1 VSRWPVWAYR
11 VLLRLFPE
19 EFRRRYGEEMVDFFV
34 QSWTETRGLGRA
46 LVLARAIK
54 DMMAHGVAER
64 AGSGRPRESGRWTM
78 GGSAHDLRLALRG
91 LRRRPGFATVVVLT
105 VALGIGTAS
114 AVFAVV
120 DAVVFRPLP
129 YPEPDRLV
137 ALWTTFEGQGDF
149 GLSLAEQ
156 YDYAAESRALSR
168 LGSFSRGSATLT
180 GIGEATRV
188 DVAWSWGDLYE
199 VMGARAELGRLPGPE
214 DSRTGAAA
222 VAVVSHD
229 FWRAALGADPAV
241 VGQTLELDGRSVEV
255 IGVMA
260 PDVRLPTAT
269 VSIWRPI
276 ARDRE
281 DIVDRSGHS
290 LEGIGRLAPSATL
303 ATLRAEIREVETR
316 WDVAW
321 AGVHSPGHPGHSLAA
336 SGLHE
341 RYFGD
346 LRPAAGVLLGSV
358 LVVLLL
364 ACTNVASLLLAR
376 GEGRASELALR
387 RALGAGRRRIVRQL
401 LIESLVLSCAGG
413 VIGLILASIGV
424 DVLVRLE
431 PGTLPRADTIG
442 LDPRVTSFAV
452 LATLL
457 SGLAFGVLP
466 AVRAASK
473 VAATRGAVGPDRSL
487 SRSLTSL
494 VVGQVALAVILLAG
508 AGLLTRTVLALA
520 DSDVGIRTDQRITFQ
535 VSLAQARYSTTEDVR
550 SFWDRL
556 QSETNAVPGIERAAV
571 SRLLPLR
578 DGLRREGMTIEG
590 REAEAGD
597 AGAVAFGLVSRGFF
611 QVLEVPVLEGR
622 EFEEIDGPES
632 TRVGIVNRAA
642 ADAYWPGQSPVGQRV
657 WAHFLPESAGP
668 ITIVG
673 VVDDVLAEGAR
684 AGTTPELYLSYA
696 QLTNNLAPW
705 ARSGVVV
712 ARTLVE
718 PGEVAEPLRML
729 VGRIDPG
736 IPVTAMS
743 TYEDVA
749 DAARARERFLATV
762 LTAFAGLALLIA
774 GMGTY
779 GVVSYSAARRTR
791 EFGVRIA
798 LGAARAQIVRRI
810 LRDGLSLAAAGAAL
824 GVGGALLLGPVLG
837 SLLFG
842 VGARDLPSILL
853 GPVVMG
859 IFAVAASAFP
869 ALRVSRTD
877 PLEALRDDR

>member
-1 VSRWPVWAYR
+1 MSRWPLRAYR
-11 VLLRLFPE
+11 ALLRLFPE

-34 QSWTETRGLGRA
+34 QSWAEARGRGR
-46 LVLARAIK
+46 VRVFARAVK
-54 DMMAHGVAER
+54 DLMTHGMAER
-64 AGSGRPRESGRWTM
+64 AGSGRPRRSGRWTM
-78 GGSAHDLRLALRG
+78 GGGHDLRLALRG
-91 LRRRPGFATVVVLT
+91 LRRRPGFAMVVVLT

-129 YPEPDRLV
+129 YPEQDRLV
-137 ALWTTFEGQGDF
+137 AMWTTFEDQGDF
-149 GLSLAEQ
+149 LLSLAEQ
-156 YDYAAESRALSR
+156 YDYAAESQALSK

-180 GIGEATRV
+180 GIGDATRV
-188 DVAWSWGDLYE
+188 DVVWTWGDLFE
-199 VMGARAELGRLPGPE
+199 VIGAHAEMGRLPGPE

-229 FWRAALGADPAV
+229 FWGAALGGDPAV
-241 VGQTLELDGRSVEV
+241 VGKILELDGRSVEV

-269 VSIWRPI
+269 VGIWRPI
-276 ARDRE
+276 ARDRA

-290 LEGIGRLAPSATL
+290 MEGVGRLAPSATL
-303 ATLRAEIREVETR
+303 ATLRTEIAEVEAR
-316 WDVAW
+316 WDVMW

-346 LRPAAGVLLGSV
+346 LRPAAAVLLGSV

-376 GEGRASELALR
+376 GEGRAGELALR

-401 LIESLVLSCAGG
+401 LVESLVLSCAGG
-413 VIGLILASIGV
+413 VVGLILASVGV
-424 DVLVRLE
+424 EALVRLE

-452 LATLL
+452 LAAIL

-466 AVRAASK
+466 ALRAASR
-473 VAATRGAVGPDRSL
+473 VAGARGAAGPDRSL
-487 SRSLTSL
+487 SRSLTLL

-520 DSDVGIRTDQRITFQ
+520 DSDVGIATDARITFQ
-535 VSLAQARYSTTEDVR
+535 VSLAQARYPATQDVR
-550 SFWDRL
+550 SFWDRV
-556 QSETNAVPGIERAAV
+556 QSEADAVPGVERAAV

-590 REAEAGD
+590 READVGD

-611 QVLEVPVLEGR
+611 EVLDVPVLEGR
-622 EFEEIDGPES
+622 EFQEIDGPQS
-632 TRVGIVNRAA
+632 TRVGVVNRSA
-642 ADAYWPGQSPVGQRV
+642 ADAYWPGQSPLGRRV
-657 WAHFLPESAGP
+657 WAHFLPEEAGP

-673 VVDDVLAEGAR
+673 VVGDVLAEGAR
-684 AGTTPELYLSYA
+684 AGATPELYLSYA
-696 QLTNNLAPW
+696 QMTDNLAPW

-712 ARTLVE
+712 ARTSTDPRE
-718 PGEVAEPLRML
+718 AAEPLRAL

-743 TYEDVA
+743 TYEEVA
-749 DAARARERFLATV
+749 DAARARERFLAMV
-762 LTAFAGLALLIA
+762 LAAFAGLALLIA

-798 LGAARAQIVRRI
+798 LGAARRQILGGV
-810 LRDGLSLAAAGAAL
+810 LQDGLTLAAAGAVL
-824 GVGGALLLGPVLG
+824 GIGGALVAGPILG

-842 VGARDLPSILL
+842 VGARDLPSILV

-859 IFAVAASAFP
+859 VFAVAASALP
-869 ALRVSRTD
+869 ALRVSRTN
-877 PLEALRDDR
+877 PLEALREER